1 MKFSGIINGTSEWL
15 RDDGPQHDIVISS
28 RIRLARNLQKLP
40 FPGWA
45 KKVDRVA
52 ILEKIKPQVESLPEM
67 EDAFAE
73 YLQDLSALEK
83 QVLVERHLISREHAA
98 KGVGSAVVMNRQQTL
113 SIMINEEDHLR
124 MQAIRN
130 GFQLRSAFSMLD
142 AVDSQLEAKLD
153 FAYSER
159 LGYLTACPTNVGT
172 GMRASAML
180 HLPALVLKEEINK
193 VIQAV
198 NKIGLA
204 VRGLYGEGTEA
215 LGNLFQVSNQTTL
228 GEKESDIIGRLS
240 KVIEQI
246 IEHERNAREVLL
258 EQKPTTL
265 FDQIG
270 RAYGILTNAH
280 SMTGKEALN
289 LLSLIRLGVDLG
301 FFPPECRHPVG
312 ELCTEVQQAHLQK
325 AGQQKLSADERD
337 LLRADVVREKLKRC
351 PSPDLEKVKA
361 LREQQRQQQSNGESP
376 RGTADA
382 D

>member
-1 MKFSGIINGTSEWL
+1 MKFSGIINGGASGWSQN
-15 RDDGPQHDIVISS
+15 DGPQHDIVISS
-28 RIRLARNLQKLP
+28 RVRLARNIQKFP

-45 KKVDRVA
+45 KKADRVA
-52 ILEKIKPQVESLPEM
+52 TLEKTKPAVEALPEM
-67 EDAFAE
+67 DDAFSE
-73 YLQDLSALEK
+73 NLQDLNVLEK

-113 SIMINEEDHLR
+113 SIMLNEEDHLR
-124 MQAIRN
+124 MQAIRS
-130 GFQLRSAFSMLD
+130 GFRLRDAFALLDKADSA
-142 AVDSQLEAKLD
+142 LEKALD
-153 FAYSER
+153 FAYDPR

-215 LGNLFQVSNQTTL
+215 MGNLFQISNQTTL
-228 GEKESDIIGRLS
+228 GQKEEDIIGNLS
-240 KVIEQI
+240 KVVEKI
-246 IEHERNAREVLL
+246 ISHERNAREVLL
-258 EQKPTTL
+258 EQKPATL

-301 FFPPECRHPVG
+301 FFPTECLQAVD

-325 AGQQKLSADERD
+325 AGAQKLGAEERD

-351 PSPDLEKVKA
+351 PSPDLAKVKA
-361 LREQQRQQQSNGESP
+361 RRAANENGSGESA
-376 RGTADA
+376 ADDA
-382 D
+382 GK